1 MEYTMNN
8 GFSELNAVEMTE
20 TDGGF
25 IISSSFIFTAA
36 ITIAVGGAVGG
47 AAWALCD

>member
-25 IISSSFIFTAA
+25 VLTTGAIIA
-36 ITIAVGGAVGG
+36 IGCFVGGAGLGV
-47 AAWALCD
+47 AWAFCD